1 MSQERHRVSFLFI
14 GILVCVPVLAL
25 YQFGLF
31 PEMARWLEARLPGL
45 LVLPEGGL
53 KRSLLLQ
60 YGYYTVLAF
69 VCAWTGLALGALWK
83 KFTFLLGLTYLTA
96 SLTVTLAWSG
106 VLFEPF
112 SGTLSAWAA
121 GLLAV
126 MLADLG
132 KGEAAVPAPAEPAS
146 ASGTGTEVTEKKTEA
161 ASETTSATA
170 TAPAPEGAKPE
181 KVEAAK
187 ADVAARKEKDR
198 GKKQG

>member
-45 LVLPEGGL
+45 VVLPESGL

-132 KGEAAVPAPAEPAS
+132 KGEAAVPAPAEPAT
-146 ASGTGTEVTEKKTEA
+146 ASGTGTELPEKKAEA
-161 ASETTSATA
+161 ASETMSA
-170 TAPAPEGAKPE
+170 TAPAPEAAKPE